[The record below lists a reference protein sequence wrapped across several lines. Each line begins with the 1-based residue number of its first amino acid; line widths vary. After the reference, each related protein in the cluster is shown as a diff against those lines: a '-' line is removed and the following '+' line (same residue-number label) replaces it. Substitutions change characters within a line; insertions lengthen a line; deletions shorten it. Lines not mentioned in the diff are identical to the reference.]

1 MDYNTII
8 LDKSCVE
15 WARYRPF
22 DTDYL
27 KYAETDP
34 SVIAAAFKIED
45 VSYALS
51 DARAAILFSH
61 EKNYGDMSDGNE
73 LTNQYIKTFLLTNAV
88 KSYAIALDMSW
99 QVVWAYI
106 QPASLEYLFN
116 NEYKKMEKEC
126 DRDNLLAQL
135 DCIISQGAPG
145 FTEAERLKKI
155 VVDFDNDKDVL
166 KLRSLYN
173 KIKHQGTIHFEGLGL
188 NEETMM
194 FSINGYAPKM
204 LNRDSYSIQD
214 IEELLVRYHTKFVKY
229 FEKIISLVIPDG
241 YMDKK
246 MDFSNA
252 IVSLANIKDR
262 MDS

>member
-8 LDKSCVE
+8 SDKSCVE
-15 WARYRPF
+15 WAKYRPL

-61 EKNYGDMSDGNE
+61 KKNYGDMSDGSE

-106 QPASLEYLFN
+106 QPASLKYLFN

-145 FTEAERLKKI
+145 FTEAERIKK
-155 VVDFDNDKDVL
+155 VVRDFDNDEDVL

-173 KIKHQGTIHFEGLGL
+173 NTLK
-188 NEETMM
+188 
-194 FSINGYAPKM
+194 
-204 LNRDSYSIQD
+204 
-214 IEELLVRYHTKFVKY
+214 V
-229 FEKIISLVIPDG
+229 
-241 YMDKK
+241 
-246 MDFSNA
+246 
-252 IVSLANIKDR
+252 
-262 MDS
+262 